1 MNVLIAEDDVISQ
14 NLLKTNLQQMGYHVA
29 VASDGEEAW
38 RIFDTC
44 PTRIVVSDWLMPC
57 LDGLGLL
64 ERIRARE
71 DADYTYFIMLTANVG
86 DEQNYVRAMDAG
98 VDDFLSKPL
107 DRAQL
112 KMRLRVAERILQSTS
127 RIKSLE
133 NILTICTYTKKVNFP
148 EEGWQTIEE
157 FIQRHLG
164 IQVSHGIDPDYYE
177 RVIKPQLDELKAEGQ
192 SGENS

>member
-1 MNVLIAEDDVISQ
+1 MNVLIAEDDLISQ
-14 NLLKTNLQQMGYHVA
+14 NLLKTNLQQMGYQVA

-38 RIFDTC
+38 RIYDTC

-64 ERIRARE
+64 ERIRERKN
-71 DADYTYFIMLTANVG
+71 ADYTYFIMLTANVG
-86 DEQNYVRAMDAG
+86 DDQNYVKAMDAG

-107 DRAQL
+107 DRSQL

-164 IQVSHGIDPDYYE
+164 LQVSHGIAPDYYE
-177 RVIKPQLDELKAEGQ
+177 RVIKPQLEELRE
-192 SGENS
+192 ENNR

>member
-14 NLLKTNLQQMGYHVA
+14 NLLKTNLQQMGYQVA

-38 RIFDTC
+38 RIYDTC

-57 LDGLGLL
+57 LDGLGFL
-64 ERIRARE
+64 ERIRNRPNS
-71 DADYTYFIMLTANVG
+71 DYTYFIMLTANVG

-107 DRAQL
+107 DRTQL

-133 NILTICTYTKKVNFP
+133 NMLTICSYTKKINFP
-148 EEGWQTIEE
+148 EEGWQTIEQFME
-157 FIQRHLG
+157 RHLG
-164 IQVSHGIDPDYYE
+164 VQLSHGIDPDYYE
-177 RVIKPQLDELKAEGQ
+177 RVIKPQLEEIKKESNQ
-192 SGENS
+192 ST